1 MQMFLSH
8 GDACTRVE
16 AEALQLA
23 THGASEPDEDAP
35 LRVYIDMLDSLGENI
50 SHPKPYLH
58 ICMCIS
64 FTEELHTE
72 AVELE
77 SSILRLISPPSP
89 SPEDAGAE
97 LGVGG
102 PADVETANAARS
114 QILGVFSACLPV
126 IRARMSNLTMAQD
139 LIDGAQ
145 ENLSISLR
153 MESLGL
159 LD

>member
-1 MQMFLSH
+1 M
-8 GDACTRVE
+8 
-16 AEALQLA
+16 
-23 THGASEPDEDAP
+23 
-35 LRVYIDMLDSLGENI
+35 
-50 SHPKPYLH
+50 
-58 ICMCIS
+58 
-64 FTEELHTE
+64 E

-77 SSILRLISPPSP
+77 SSILRLTSASPTPPEVVDTESRS
-89 SPEDAGAE
+89 SPETE
-97 LGVGG
+97 
-102 PADVETANAARS
+102 NAPRS

-126 IRARMSNLTMAQD
+126 IRARISNLTMAQD